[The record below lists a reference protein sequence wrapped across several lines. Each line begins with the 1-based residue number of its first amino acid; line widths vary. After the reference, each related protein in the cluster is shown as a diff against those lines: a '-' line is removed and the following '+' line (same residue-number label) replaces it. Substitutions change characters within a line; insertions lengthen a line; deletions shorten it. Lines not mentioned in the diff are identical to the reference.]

1 MCIQSDHTHLYN
13 LSIDILDLSDEAK
26 RVCLRTAMTTVGD
39 LVDFYRRGNDV
50 LISARSSSVTL
61 MAGEVKEKLITH
73 GYGDYIPDDTQP
85 ES

>member
-1 MCIQSDHTHLYN
+1 
-13 LSIDILDLSDEAK
+13 
-26 RVCLRTAMTTVGD
+26 MTTVGD